1 MSTPGRQQPVA
12 SRVQLL
18 SKPHCHLCDEARA
31 VVTAVCNELGVP
43 WTEDSIMDD
52 PALYDEYWERIPV
65 VLVDDRV
72 VQFWRVNPDLLRG
85 ALSV

>member
-1 MSTPGRQQPVA
+1 MHDSGA

-18 SKPHCHLCDEARA
+18 SKPHCHLCDDARA
-31 VVTAVCNELGVP
+31 VVSQVCSELQVP
-43 WTEDSIMDD
+43 WDEASIMDD

-72 VQFWRVNPDLLRG
+72 VQFWRVNPEVLRG

>member
-1 MSTPGRQQPVA
+1 MDQPRA

-18 SKPHCHLCDEARA
+18 SKPHCHLCDDARIEVSA
-31 VVTAVCNELGVP
+31 VSSELNIA
-43 WTEDSIMDD
+43 WTEASIMDD

-85 ALSV
+85 VLSA

>member
-1 MSTPGRQQPVA
+1 MNQPA
-12 SRVQLL
+12 TARVQLL
-18 SKPHCHLCDEARA
+18 SKPHCHLCDDART
-31 VVTAVCNELGVP
+31 VVAAVCTELQEP
-43 WTEDSIMDD
+43 WIERSIMDD

-72 VQFWRVNPDLLRG
+72 VQFWRVNPELLRG